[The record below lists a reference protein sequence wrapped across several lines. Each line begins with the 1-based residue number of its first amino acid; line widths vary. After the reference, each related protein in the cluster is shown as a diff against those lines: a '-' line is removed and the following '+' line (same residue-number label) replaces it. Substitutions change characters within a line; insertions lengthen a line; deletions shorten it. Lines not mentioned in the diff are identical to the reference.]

1 MKKLFFALLLVVS
14 SSASAGNFFSVVAA
28 DNSTAA
34 APPSGEVTFRAFTVA
49 NGLGE
54 EFSPTIR
61 TINAPAGLAEGDTML
76 LVVRQDIAGT
86 LTWPSGFTL
95 VASVSLSVP
104 STEIV
109 SIAQKVAGA
118 SEPATYD
125 ITIATGGYPYIR
137 TAMFAWSGA
146 AATTPLED
154 YTATAYDTSDGYQL
168 THTAVAVGVA
178 TGTAGRKLIQLS
190 CAKPGSSQ
198 TITHTPPASFT
209 ELFDQDEM
217 GVSDYTDTA
226 GTDTGDKT
234 STFTFDGANDATRWA
249 FLLALTPL

>member
-1 MKKLFFALLLVVS
+1 MKKLLFVFMLAICSPVQ
-14 SSASAGNFFSVVAA
+14 ASDFFSVVAA
-28 DNSTAA
+28 DTTAA
-34 APPSGEVTFRAFTVA
+34 APPAGDITFRSFTVA

-61 TINAPAGLAEGDTML
+61 TINAPAGLTQGDTL
-76 LVVRQDIAGT
+76 ILVVRQDIAGT

-95 VASVSLSVP
+95 IASVSLSNP

-146 AATTPLED
+146 AATTPIED

-178 TGTAGRKLIQLS
+178 TGTAGRKLIQIS
-190 CAKPGSSQ
+190 GTKPGSSQ
-198 TITHTPPASFT
+198 TVTHTPPSGFT

-217 GVSDYTDTA
+217 GVSDYADSA

-234 STFTFDGANDATRWA
+234 STFVFNGANDATRWA